1 MPTVNIG
8 ILEAVLR
15 LQDQMTPAL
24 QLAGQRM
31 KEVGA
36 KMTRVGTQMRTVGTG
51 MTAAITLPIAA
62 IGTAAVKAALDFES
76 SFAGVRKTVD
86 ATESEFAA
94 LEQGFRDLAKE
105 IPVSVNE
112 LNRIGEAAGQ
122 LGIETENILGFTRV
136 MADLGATT
144 NLSANEAASALARLA
159 NITQLPQTDF
169 DRLGSTI
176 VALGNNLATT
186 ESEIVNFGLR
196 IAGAGSQ
203 VGLSEAQILAFA
215 GALSSVGISAEA
227 GGTATS
233 RVFVEIAN
241 SVASGGE
248 KLGQFAAI
256 AGVSVDD
263 FARSF
268 QEDAAGA
275 TTTFI
280 EGLGRLSDQG
290 VNVFGVLEDV
300 GFANVRV
307 RDALLRASG
316 AGDLLREALSL
327 GSQAW
332 EENTA
337 LAIEAQQRYDTMASK
352 LTILW
357 NIVRDVAVTFGTALL
372 PTIEQLTDFLRT
384 RALPVVERLATWFA
398 ELPQPVR
405 TAAIVIAGLAAAA
418 GPLLVVFGL
427 MATSIGALLPLFV
440 TAVGAIGSFT
450 LTTTAA
456 GATAVTVTPLLVALK
471 AAILTFGPA
480 LLVVAAAWAAWKF
493 DLFGVRD
500 AVTEVRATM
509 ERLALKM
516 QGLSDAQID
525 AFLANKAMADG
536 LRGTITVA
544 DQLAAQIGQIG
555 LAADMQQLEL
565 IFDNFNRTG
574 RITTK
579 SMRLIADK
587 ALELKAGGEALSPV
601 MRTLIDQLSSMAQA
615 AVEVA
620 LAEKGTI
627 DRTAKFT
634 EALQDLGFIG
644 LDGVNKKLA
653 QLAELQQAAAA
664 MGVPAVAIAQAL
676 KAEYDALAEAAARSG
691 VEAAALNEAITANAV
706 AGLQAIPVTQL
717 STHLWGLARHEI
729 VGLTDEQNAAATQA
743 RLTAEAFE
751 RTGIATQASLM
762 AARVQAETDY
772 QLIADAAGQGSTQA
786 QAAFQLLREKHDAEM
801 GTLPGFWDTTVIPGI
816 AQTFT
821 TLDTAIQGTFAQM
834 IIGAKGFKEGFLEIW
849 GSIKSG
855 FSNILNQM
863 LGSFGDTFLGGLL
876 SKLTGSGGKIGEALG
891 GLFGGGKG
899 GGGIGGILGKIFGG
913 GGGGGVGGILGKIGK
928 VATGGA
934 TAAVGG
940 VLSSTALGTL
950 ASGGTA
956 TAAAGGGGL
965 FAGLGGALTTGLATA
980 GIGAAIFGGFKLFQK
995 LLGGS
1000 AQDQLVDQITETVRS
1015 VRNAGGVAALGLFPV
1030 LGHVN
1035 QAYDAIEQLNNS
1047 VAGHGAINPLISDI
1061 QQAAGSF
1068 SKEEL
1073 AAWND
1078 VLARR
1083 THLLNTISPEQA
1095 MRAARLARIRDQF
1108 GSDVNIV
1115 AGAVPEEELGPLG
1128 ARHGLI
1134 GDFGTGTPVMLHG
1147 REAIVPLDGPARMG
1161 PITQLENAMRALT
1174 TALARH
1180 VPGGGR
1186 DGDTY
1191 ILVADG
1197 KARLLGRAE
1206 FRQIAAAF
1214 QGAQIR
1220 VPSRGVGDRIG

>member
-1 MPTVNIG
+1 MATFDIG
-8 ILEAVLR
+8 TLQAIIQ
-15 LQDQMTPAL
+15 LQDRMTPAL

-31 KEVGA
+31 KEVGT

-94 LEQGFRDLAKE
+94 LEQGFRSLAKE

-112 LNRIGEAAGQ
+112 INRIGEAAGQ

-144 NLSANEAASALARLA
+144 NLSADEAASALARLA

-203 VGLSEAQILAFA
+203 VGLTEAQILAFG
-215 GALSSVGISAEA
+215 GALSSVGIRAEA
-227 GGTATS
+227 GGTAIS
-233 RVFVEIAN
+233 RVFIEIAN

-352 LTILW
+352 LKILW
-357 NIVRDVAVTFGTALL
+357 SNVRDVAITVGTALL
-372 PTIEQLTDFLRT
+372 PTIEQLTDFLR
-384 RALPVVERLATWFA
+384 ASAIPIVERLATRFA
-398 ELPQPVR
+398 TLSQPVR
-405 TAAIVIAGLAAAA
+405 MAIIAA
-418 GPLLVVFGL
+418 GAFVVALGPVLTVVGL
-427 MATSIGALLPLFV
+427 IIPAFV

-587 ALELKAGGEALSPV
+587 ALELKAGGEVLSPV

-620 LAEKGTI
+620 RAEKGTI

-653 QLAELQQAAAA
+653 QLAELQRAAAA

-691 VEAAALNEAITANAV
+691 VEVAALNEAITTNAV

-717 STHLWGLARHEI
+717 SMHLWG
-729 VGLTDEQNAAATQA
+729 
-743 RLTAEAFE
+743 
-751 RTGIATQASLM
+751 
-762 AARVQAETDY
+762 
-772 QLIADAAGQGSTQA
+772 
-786 QAAFQLLREKHDAEM
+786 
-801 GTLPGFWDTTVIPGI
+801 P
-816 AQTFT
+816 
-821 TLDTAIQGTFAQM
+821 
-834 IIGAKGFKEGFLEIW
+834 
-849 GSIKSG
+849 
-855 FSNILNQM
+855 
-863 LGSFGDTFLGGLL
+863 
-876 SKLTGSGGKIGEALG
+876 
-891 GLFGGGKG
+891 
-899 GGGIGGILGKIFGG
+899 
-913 GGGGGVGGILGKIGK
+913 
-928 VATGGA
+928 
-934 TAAVGG
+934 
-940 VLSSTALGTL
+940 
-950 ASGGTA
+950 
-956 TAAAGGGGL
+956 
-965 FAGLGGALTTGLATA
+965 
-980 GIGAAIFGGFKLFQK
+980 GAA
-995 LLGGS
+995 
-1000 AQDQLVDQITETVRS
+1000 
-1015 VRNAGGVAALGLFPV
+1015 
-1030 LGHVN
+1030 
-1035 QAYDAIEQLNNS
+1035 
-1047 VAGHGAINPLISDI
+1047 
-1061 QQAAGSF
+1061 
-1068 SKEEL
+1068 
-1073 AAWND
+1073 
-1078 VLARR
+1078 
-1083 THLLNTISPEQA
+1083 
-1095 MRAARLARIRDQF
+1095 
-1108 GSDVNIV
+1108 
-1115 AGAVPEEELGPLG
+1115 
-1128 ARHGLI
+1128 
-1134 GDFGTGTPVMLHG
+1134 
-1147 REAIVPLDGPARMG
+1147 
-1161 PITQLENAMRALT
+1161 
-1174 TALARH
+1174 
-1180 VPGGGR
+1180 
-1186 DGDTY
+1186 
-1191 ILVADG
+1191 
-1197 KARLLGRAE
+1197 
-1206 FRQIAAAF
+1206 
-1214 QGAQIR
+1214 
-1220 VPSRGVGDRIG
+1220 

>member
-86 ATESEFAA
+86 ASERQFAA

-144 NLSANEAASALARLA
+144 NLSADEAASALARLA

-203 VGLSEAQILAFA
+203 VGLTEAQILAFG
-215 GALSSVGISAEA
+215 GALSSVGIRAEA
-227 GGTATS
+227 GGTAIS
-233 RVFVEIAN
+233 RVFIEIAN

-256 AGVSVDD
+256 TGVSVDD

-290 VNVFGVLEDV
+290 VNVFGVLEEV
-300 GFANVRV
+300 GLANIRV

-327 GSQAW
+327 GSEAW

-337 LAIEAQQRYDTMASK
+337 LAAEAQQRYDTMASK
-352 LTILW
+352 LKILW
-357 NIVRDVAVTFGTALL
+357 SNVRDVAITVGTALF
-372 PTIEQLTDFLRT
+372 PTIEQLMDFLR
-384 RALPVVERLATWFA
+384 ASAIPIVERLATRFA
-398 ELPQPVR
+398 TLSQPVR
-405 TAAIVIAGLAAAA
+405 MAIIAA
-418 GPLLVVFGL
+418 GAFVVAVGQVLTVFRL

-471 AAILTFGPA
+471 AAILTFGPALLTFGPA

-579 SMRLIADK
+579 S
-587 ALELKAGGEALSPV
+587 
-601 MRTLIDQLSSMAQA
+601 
-615 AVEVA
+615 
-620 LAEKGTI
+620 
-627 DRTAKFT
+627 
-634 EALQDLGFIG
+634 
-644 LDGVNKKLA
+644 
-653 QLAELQQAAAA
+653 
-664 MGVPAVAIAQAL
+664 
-676 KAEYDALAEAAARSG
+676 
-691 VEAAALNEAITANAV
+691 
-706 AGLQAIPVTQL
+706 
-717 STHLWGLARHEI
+717 
-729 VGLTDEQNAAATQA
+729 
-743 RLTAEAFE
+743 
-751 RTGIATQASLM
+751 
-762 AARVQAETDY
+762 
-772 QLIADAAGQGSTQA
+772 
-786 QAAFQLLREKHDAEM
+786 
-801 GTLPGFWDTTVIPGI
+801 
-816 AQTFT
+816 
-821 TLDTAIQGTFAQM
+821 
-834 IIGAKGFKEGFLEIW
+834 
-849 GSIKSG
+849 
-855 FSNILNQM
+855 
-863 LGSFGDTFLGGLL
+863 
-876 SKLTGSGGKIGEALG
+876 
-891 GLFGGGKG
+891 
-899 GGGIGGILGKIFGG
+899 
-913 GGGGGVGGILGKIGK
+913 
-928 VATGGA
+928 
-934 TAAVGG
+934 
-940 VLSSTALGTL
+940 
-950 ASGGTA
+950 
-956 TAAAGGGGL
+956 
-965 FAGLGGALTTGLATA
+965 
-980 GIGAAIFGGFKLFQK
+980 
-995 LLGGS
+995 
-1000 AQDQLVDQITETVRS
+1000 
-1015 VRNAGGVAALGLFPV
+1015 
-1030 LGHVN
+1030 
-1035 QAYDAIEQLNNS
+1035 
-1047 VAGHGAINPLISDI
+1047 
-1061 QQAAGSF
+1061 
-1068 SKEEL
+1068 
-1073 AAWND
+1073 
-1078 VLARR
+1078 
-1083 THLLNTISPEQA
+1083 
-1095 MRAARLARIRDQF
+1095 
-1108 GSDVNIV
+1108 
-1115 AGAVPEEELGPLG
+1115 
-1128 ARHGLI
+1128 
-1134 GDFGTGTPVMLHG
+1134 
-1147 REAIVPLDGPARMG
+1147 
-1161 PITQLENAMRALT
+1161 
-1174 TALARH
+1174 
-1180 VPGGGR
+1180 
-1186 DGDTY
+1186 
-1191 ILVADG
+1191 
-1197 KARLLGRAE
+1197 
-1206 FRQIAAAF
+1206 
-1214 QGAQIR
+1214 
-1220 VPSRGVGDRIG
+1220 